1 MSSPKKGNARHL
13 SKTTELSGPVQNST
27 QIENPDSPKKEKDS
41 MHTQIKNPLKSPDNI
56 SDIEHNHKLPIKT
69 EKSCLQTSSCIVS
82 KKASH
87 QNEPDSP
94 ISSCGYVE
102 STQSELSDISYTKKT
117 IRQKKQY
124 SQESLKEHTTKNL
137 SKGKEEN
144 TGQLNSH
151 LPYETKNAEENNCK
165 IQTTIEMYET
175 SESLLLNTTADASTG
190 SSVDK
195 KKERRKIV
203 KKLAKDE
210 KRKQRELE
218 YKKNL
223 QYPKGQRI
231 QIIDHNTFHKILKDS
246 GSLQS
251 ENKRSLLNS
260 EEFPALNVLKRN
272 DIFPVMTCRN
282 SSMQS
287 ESEKSRV
294 QDKATNNMGKCM
306 KISETHPVVNE
317 EMINKVGKKFYVPS
331 KLKPK
336 GSLKKLGKL
345 PKKRDPI
352 QIDILQCIKMVK
364 SKDAV
369 LEPRKKVTA
378 LERRND
384 NSLLGGNELDSS
396 NPQRSRG
403 KKREKPKKK
412 RPTRLKLV
420 ILHERQLKNQLK
432 KLQESDLLQAEKVCF
447 GTEKTINLLTTEGE
461 KLKQVERITNVS
473 DNESKNL
480 PATGSI
486 KLEHVEPAANVPD
499 NGIVKTVPESMCLP
513 TTVGLKV
520 EQVKHLCNCSDSEGV
535 ETVPVSA
542 NLLTTRCIKLEKLEP
557 VTNISDNKVVETVPG
572 STNLLATGGI
582 KLNHVE
588 PAANVPDNGIGKT
601 VPGSMCLPTAGGLKL
616 EQLEHL
622 SKMPD
627 NEAVE
632 TVPGSRNLLTTGCKK
647 LEKLECVTNML
658 DSEVVE
664 TVPGFMNLLTEG
676 GIKLEKIE
684 SVTDVPDNG
693 IIEAM
698 SGETDMSKEG
708 RHKCE
713 APSSD
718 SRTAAASTNQFL
730 NAEDDSQT
738 YTLSSLH
745 INNNQPYS
753 NERGRVPD
761 LMPSLLYSA
770 TEILKK
776 EKQEFISLVKES
788 SCIVNLKQGQYSVAT
803 AGDDIKPTHISSNA
817 IKREIIL
824 SSPNEHCTGSV
835 ENVSFTDT
843 DTSNKLHQIKCIK
856 FPKGED
862 CDSLSHHEKTIQ
874 KTEIHSRK
882 FRPYCDHFITPEINS
897 SVTTLL
903 QDVVKFHD
911 RQFER
916 DPVKANARRRH
927 VSGLREVLKYLN
939 LKRLKLI
946 IIAPDMELIEGK
958 GGICDIVEQLK
969 EGARKQEIPYVFA
982 LQRRSL
988 GKITFKKVPVSCI
1001 GIINYDGTEKNF
1013 HSLVAA
1019 LQVARLQY
1027 QEALTDVCFKE
1038 TQSEEVDINK
1048 QVIEAA
1054 LSRLTEN
1061 SSTSCLE
1068 QRHLC
1073 AETDQEWEE

>member
-13 SKTTELSGPVQNST
+13 SKTTELSGPVQKRT

-41 MHTQIKNPLKSPDNI
+41 IHTQIKNSLKSPDNI

-82 KKASH
+82 KETSH
-87 QNEPDSP
+87 QNEPDSS
-94 ISSCGYVE
+94 ISSCEHVE
-102 STQSELSDISYTKKT
+102 STQSELSGISYTKKT

-124 SQESLKEHTTKNL
+124 SQESLKEHTIKNL
-137 SKGKEEN
+137 SKGKEGN

-151 LPYETKNAEENNCK
+151 LPYDTKNAEENNCK
-165 IQTTIEMYET
+165 VQMTTEMYET
-175 SESLLLNTTADASTG
+175 SESLPINTTADPSTG
-190 SSVDK
+190 SSVD

-231 QIIDHNTFHKILKDS
+231 QVIDHNTFHKILNDS

-272 DIFPVMTCRN
+272 DRFPAMTCQN

-294 QDKATNNMGKCM
+294 QDKATNNMGKCT

-317 EMINKVGKKFYVPS
+317 EMINKVGKKFCVPS
-331 KLKPK
+331 KLNPK
-336 GSLKKLGKL
+336 GSLKKIGKL

-369 LEPRKKVTA
+369 VEPRKKVTA
-378 LERRND
+378 LERKND

-420 ILHERQLKNQLK
+420 ILHERELKNQLK
-432 KLQESDLLQAEKVCF
+432 KLQESDLLQAEKLFF

-473 DNESKNL
+473 DNESKKL
-480 PATGSI
+480 LGTGSI
-486 KLEHVEPAANVPD
+486 KL
-499 NGIVKTVPESMCLP
+499 G
-513 TTVGLKV
+513 
-520 EQVKHLCNCSDSEGV
+520 
-535 ETVPVSA
+535 
-542 NLLTTRCIKLEKLEP
+542 
-557 VTNISDNKVVETVPG
+557 
-572 STNLLATGGI
+572 
-582 KLNHVE
+582 HVE

-616 EQLEHL
+616 EQLEHH

-627 NEAVE
+627 NEAVV
-632 TVPGSRNLLTTGCKK
+632 TVPGTRNLQTGCKK
-647 LEKLECVTNML
+647 LEKLECVTNMS

-664 TVPGFMNLLTEG
+664 TVPGFMNLLSEE

-684 SVTDVPDNG
+684 PVTDVPDNG

-708 RHKCE
+708 RYKCE

-718 SRTAAASTNQFL
+718 SRTAAASTNQFS

-738 YTLSSLH
+738 YTPSSLH
-745 INNNQPYS
+745 INNNQPYA

-770 TEILKK
+770 TDILKK

-788 SCIVNLKQGQYSVAT
+788 SCIVNLKQGQHSAAT

-817 IKREIIL
+817 IKCEIIL

-835 ENVSFTDT
+835 ENVSFMDSN
-843 DTSNKLHQIKCIK
+843 TSNNLHQIKCIK
-856 FPKGED
+856 FPKGGD
-862 CDSLSHHEKTIQ
+862 CDSPSHHEKTIQ

-882 FRPYCDHFITPEINS
+882 FRPK
-897 SVTTLL
+897 
-903 QDVVKFHD
+903 QKVK
-911 RQFER
+911 
-916 DPVKANARRRH
+916 
-927 VSGLREVLKYLN
+927 
-939 LKRLKLI
+939 
-946 IIAPDMELIEGK
+946 GK
-958 GGICDIVEQLK
+958 CM
-969 EGARKQEIPYVFA
+969 
-982 LQRRSL
+982 L
-988 GKITFKKVPVSCI
+988 G
-1001 GIINYDGTEKNF
+1001 
-1013 HSLVAA
+1013 
-1019 LQVARLQY
+1019 
-1027 QEALTDVCFKE
+1027 
-1038 TQSEEVDINK
+1038 
-1048 QVIEAA
+1048 
-1054 LSRLTEN
+1054 
-1061 SSTSCLE
+1061 
-1068 QRHLC
+1068 
-1073 AETDQEWEE
+1073 